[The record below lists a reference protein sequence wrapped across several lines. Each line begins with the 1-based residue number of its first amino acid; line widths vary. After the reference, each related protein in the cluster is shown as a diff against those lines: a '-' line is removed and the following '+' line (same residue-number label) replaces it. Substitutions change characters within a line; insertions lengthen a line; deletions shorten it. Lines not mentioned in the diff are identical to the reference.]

1 MALQDLCNFQDFF
14 VDSLTTHESLGSF
27 GNKRFCNKMTSL
39 PLSNS
44 TNLFSFYVPV
54 AEYLSENP
62 IQFGQISTNQTSQ
75 DDIISSLSS
84 PISLTL
90 ASSQSVPLPF
100 PMAHGTTT
108 LAFMFQGGVLAA
120 ADTRSSCSGLVA
132 CPASQKILPI
142 HSHLVGTT
150 SGTSADCALWKRILS
165 RELRLYQ
172 LRHGRRLSTSGAA
185 KLLSHML
192 HPFKGTELCVAA
204 TLCGWDGGEVDGCV
218 NINFNGQG
226 ETTKN
231 QMADLGMPVDTSL
244 EKTPQAKTKTQS
256 SFSTTPRQHC
266 LTGKPVNVSGPSLC
280 YVCSDG
286 TRLQGSLFSVG
297 SGSPY
302 AYSILDQGVRWGLT
316 LEDATSIAREAVYR
330 ATHRDAYSGNCVDVY
345 HVSSKGWTRRRRED
359 LKEEYYREKNRREAG
374 RGRKSMSMAA
384 DLLEEEHVTSS
395 DTPKVLP
402 HPQTAENFSV
412 NSKELELYNA
422 NKDVKTL
429 PNVAFRLTDR
439 KRNDLDSKKNVAR
452 QIDRLKNVQPTA
464 KSLAPKHSPELTV
477 SRKKRSNLFNGEVE
491 SVINAH
497 SQVSSSD
504 EHEYAL
510 QPELHLE
517 TGVGDVLPE
526 RTRGRSKWVMES
538 EDDGPRSR
546 RRRSWLWNQF
556 FVIEEY
562 RGPEPVLIGRLHTD
576 MDKGDGRTKY
586 MLEGEGVGSVFVIDS
601 NTGNIHVTKSL
612 DREEKDQYH
621 LTATA
626 MDRQT
631 GRALEPSSQFII
643 RVQDINDNPPVFP
656 NEPYVAMVPEMAN
669 IGTSIVQVTAR
680 DADDPTYGNSA
691 RLVYA
696 ITQGQDYFSV
706 DPQTGVL
713 RTAVPDM
720 DRETRDEYLVVL
732 QAKDM
737 GGHLGGLS
745 GTTTITVKLTDV
757 NDNPPHFRRSSW
769 SFSISELAAPGV
781 EVGRLTAT
789 DPDLGENAELEF
801 TILDVEEAETFNL
814 TSRDREAVI
823 LLNKLLDYE
832 TRSSYTFSVEVTNPI
847 VDPRYLRKGPFKDQA
862 TVRVMVLNADEP
874 PQFSQFRYHLDVS
887 ENCPPICSVGRVS
900 AVDPDTGQ
908 SSNIRYSID
917 PQSDPEALFR
927 ISSDTGLISTVMEL
941 DREEE
946 QWHNITV
953 IATQRD
959 NPNLVSRV
967 VVAIET
973 LDQNDNAPELDR
985 EYTTSVCDS
994 SAPGQ
999 VVQVLRAVDKDQGG
1013 QDAPIHFSIPPES
1026 SSALNLTIRESGG
1039 VTASLVLQSA
1049 LEPLPG
1055 FSSSLLTLYVP
1066 VVLRDG
1072 ASGLTNTGTVT
1083 VTICPCL
1090 RGGMQTE
1097 DRGRQKDRRWERHM
1111 VCIPLPSTSTS
1122 LIFSLVTLLAM
1133 LACVTTLLVVC
1144 ALSLSLRHQKRDSH
1158 SPFEE
1163 DDVRENIISYDD
1175 EGGGEADTAA
1185 FDITALQ
1192 SMHRIQHIHSNRN
1205 IWYTQQNP
1213 PRARTYSWSRNPRP
1227 GMDPQP
1233 RPGSAPLYGRL
1244 CYGIHTLPV
1253 LRDYPAGP
1261 LEAGLQLPQLTH
1273 GLSGGHIGNSLVFQN
1288 QSTFEPLLRS
1298 PEMSSACYEAE
1309 HMLAKS
1315 KIKDRTEGGEAKTA
1329 DTKENQDLAK
1339 MNTAE
1344 TSEPAQSDAAAQ
1356 ASRCDPNESSCQS
1369 HTSSSSNQ
1377 QEGRPGS
1384 SQTQISTG
1392 ATSCTLDDID
1402 TDSSIRSLSEQN
1414 YSNGGQINSASA
1426 SAYLPGD
1433 TYSIVGSL
1441 NPNSSING
1449 TSSSGS
1455 YPAGMQLL
1463 NMCRLQR
1470 KDLTPQSL
1478 SFAGGLFGTSRG
1490 WACGPEPARAEA
1502 TTNLQPLRMEDLL
1515 NIRLDQVTFD
1525 LSQPPYDSLQTYE
1538 FEGRDSR
1545 AESLSSLESDGE
1557 KDDGRVVGGMEEL
1570 NQKFQRLVEIIR
1582 EREKEKEGEGG
1593 ERRVA
1598 EGGEAALAALD
1609 NTHKQQEE
1617 DNEKEQQKWDF

>member
-1 MALQDLCNFQDFF
+1 MNLGILFF
-14 VDSLTTHESLGSF
+14 PTLDHFSSVKPEDRRSGAE
-27 GNKRFCNKMTSL
+27 RQ
-39 PLSNS
+39 S
-44 TNLFSFYVPV
+44 TRL
-54 AEYLSENP
+54 E
-62 IQFGQISTNQTSQ
+62 
-75 DDIISSLSS
+75 LSS
-84 PISLTL
+84 
-90 ASSQSVPLPF
+90 
-100 PMAHGTTT
+100 
-108 LAFMFQGGVLAA
+108 
-120 ADTRSSCSGLVA
+120 
-132 CPASQKILPI
+132 
-142 HSHLVGTT
+142 
-150 SGTSADCALWKRILS
+150 
-165 RELRLYQ
+165 
-172 LRHGRRLSTSGAA
+172 
-185 KLLSHML
+185 
-192 HPFKGTELCVAA
+192 
-204 TLCGWDGGEVDGCV
+204 
-218 NINFNGQG
+218 
-226 ETTKN
+226 
-231 QMADLGMPVDTSL
+231 
-244 EKTPQAKTKTQS
+244 
-256 SFSTTPRQHC
+256 
-266 LTGKPVNVSGPSLC
+266 
-280 YVCSDG
+280 
-286 TRLQGSLFSVG
+286 
-297 SGSPY
+297 
-302 AYSILDQGVRWGLT
+302 
-316 LEDATSIAREAVYR
+316 
-330 ATHRDAYSGNCVDVY
+330 
-345 HVSSKGWTRRRRED
+345 
-359 LKEEYYREKNRREAG
+359 EE
-374 RGRKSMSMAA
+374 
-384 DLLEEEHVTSS
+384 
-395 DTPKVLP
+395 
-402 HPQTAENFSV
+402 
-412 NSKELELYNA
+412 
-422 NKDVKTL
+422 
-429 PNVAFRLTDR
+429 
-439 KRNDLDSKKNVAR
+439 
-452 QIDRLKNVQPTA
+452 
-464 KSLAPKHSPELTV
+464 
-477 SRKKRSNLFNGEVE
+477 
-491 SVINAH
+491 
-497 SQVSSSD
+497 
-504 EHEYAL
+504 EYAL

-517 TGVGDVLPE
+517 TGVADVLPE
-526 RTRGRSKWVMES
+526 RTWGQSKWVTES
-538 EDDGPRSR
+538 EDIRPGPYLLGTEPRAR

-586 MLEGEGVGSVFVIDS
+586 LLEGEGVGSVFVIDS

-612 DREEKDQYH
+612 DREEKDEYR
-621 LTATA
+621 LIATAT
-626 MDRQT
+626 DRQT
-631 GRALEPSSQFII
+631 GRALEPSSEFII
-643 RVQDINDNPPVFP
+643 RVQDINDNPPIFP
-656 NEPYVAMVPEMAN
+656 DEPYVAMVPEMAN
-669 IGTSIVQVTAR
+669 IGTSIIQVTAR

-696 ITQGQDYFSV
+696 ITHGQDYFSV

-745 GTTTITVKLTDV
+745 GTTTITVQLTDV
-757 NDNPPHFRRSSW
+757 NDNPPHFRRSAW

-789 DPDLGENAELEF
+789 DPDLGENALLEF
-801 TILDVEEAETFNL
+801 TILDSEEAEIFNL
-814 TSRDREAVI
+814 TGRDKEAVI
-823 LLNKLLDYE
+823 VLNKLLDYE
-832 TRSSYTFSVEVTNPI
+832 TCNSYTFSVEVANPF
-847 VDPRYLRKGPFKDQA
+847 VDARYIRKGPFKDQT

-874 PQFSQFRYHLDVS
+874 PQFSQARYHLDVS
-887 ENCPPICSVGRVS
+887 ENCPPVCSVGRVY

-908 SSNIRYSID
+908 STNIRYSID

-927 ISSDTGLISTVMEL
+927 IASDTGFISTVMEL

-985 EYTTSVCDS
+985 QYTTSVCDS
-994 SAPGQ
+994 SGPGQ
-999 VVQVLRAVDKDQGG
+999 VVQVLRAIDKDQGG
-1013 QDAPIHFSIPPES
+1013 QDTPVHFSIPPES
-1026 SSALNLTIRESGG
+1026 SSALNLTVRETGG

-1097 DRGRQKDRRWERHM
+1097 DRGRQRDKRWERHM
-1111 VCIPLPSTSTS
+1111 VCLPVPSASTS

-1192 SMHRIQHIHSNRN
+1192 SMHRIQHMHNNRN
-1205 IWYTQQNP
+1205 IWYTQPNP

-1227 GMDPQP
+1227 GLDPQQ

-1261 LEAGLQLPQLTH
+1261 LEAGLQLTQLTH
-1273 GLSGGHIGNSLVFQN
+1273 GLTGGHIGNSLVIQN

-1298 PEMSSACYEAE
+1298 PEMSPGCYEAE

-1315 KIKDRTEGGEAKTA
+1315 KITERNEGSEANAAEKEA
-1329 DTKENQDLAK
+1329 DQDQAK
-1339 MNTAE
+1339 LNPTETESTPASNTARL
-1344 TSEPAQSDAAAQ
+1344 TN
-1356 ASRCDPNESSCQS
+1356 CDPTESSCQS
-1369 HTSSSSNQ
+1369 HSSSSSNQ

-1402 TDSSIRSLSEQN
+1402 TDSSIPSVSEQN
-1414 YSNGGQINSASA
+1414 YSNGTQISSVNPPV
-1426 SAYLPGD
+1426 YLTGD

-1441 NPNSSING
+1441 NSRGTCMNG
-1449 TSSSGS
+1449 TSGSGL
-1455 YPAGMQLL
+1455 YPTGVQLL

-1470 KDLTPQSL
+1470 KDLTPQPLSL
-1478 SFAGGLFGTSRG
+1478 PGGLFGNNRG
-1490 WACGPEPARAEA
+1490 WLSGAEPARAE
-1502 TTNLQPLRMEDLL
+1502 TGNPQPLRMEDLL

-1545 AESLSSLESDGE
+1545 AESLSSLESDVE
-1557 KDDGRVVGGMEEL
+1557 KDDGQVVGGMEEL
-1570 NQKFQRLVEIIR
+1570 NQKFQRL
-1582 EREKEKEGEGG
+1582 EKS
-1593 ERRVA
+1593 RRLTV
-1598 EGGEAALAALD
+1598 
-1609 NTHKQQEE
+1609 
-1617 DNEKEQQKWDF
+1617 

>member
-1 MALQDLCNFQDFF
+1 
-14 VDSLTTHESLGSF
+14 
-27 GNKRFCNKMTSL
+27 
-39 PLSNS
+39 
-44 TNLFSFYVPV
+44 
-54 AEYLSENP
+54 
-62 IQFGQISTNQTSQ
+62 
-75 DDIISSLSS
+75 
-84 PISLTL
+84 
-90 ASSQSVPLPF
+90 
-100 PMAHGTTT
+100 
-108 LAFMFQGGVLAA
+108 
-120 ADTRSSCSGLVA
+120 
-132 CPASQKILPI
+132 
-142 HSHLVGTT
+142 
-150 SGTSADCALWKRILS
+150 
-165 RELRLYQ
+165 
-172 LRHGRRLSTSGAA
+172 
-185 KLLSHML
+185 
-192 HPFKGTELCVAA
+192 
-204 TLCGWDGGEVDGCV
+204 
-218 NINFNGQG
+218 
-226 ETTKN
+226 
-231 QMADLGMPVDTSL
+231 
-244 EKTPQAKTKTQS
+244 
-256 SFSTTPRQHC
+256 
-266 LTGKPVNVSGPSLC
+266 
-280 YVCSDG
+280 
-286 TRLQGSLFSVG
+286 
-297 SGSPY
+297 
-302 AYSILDQGVRWGLT
+302 
-316 LEDATSIAREAVYR
+316 
-330 ATHRDAYSGNCVDVY
+330 
-345 HVSSKGWTRRRRED
+345 
-359 LKEEYYREKNRREAG
+359 
-374 RGRKSMSMAA
+374 MAA
-384 DLLEEEHVTSS
+384 HVVLLFLLLCKGERRGLSAAVGLLEEEQGTSS
-395 DTPKVLP
+395 KRQHVLP
-402 HPQTAENFSV
+402 HPESVDNFFMSLKEFKNPHQNAKDDGRALPSV
-412 NSKELELYNA
+412 DFRPNDRKPNDF
-422 NKDVKTL
+422 DVKNNIAEQTDTL
-429 PNVAFRLTDR
+429 IYPESA
-439 KRNDLDSKKNVAR
+439 
-452 QIDRLKNVQPTA
+452 A
-464 KSLAPKHSPELTV
+464 KSLMPKHSPELTLNHE
-477 SRKKRSNLFNGEVE
+477 KRSNLTNGEVE
-491 SVINAH
+491 GVINAH
-497 SQVSSSD
+497 SLVPSS
-504 EHEYAL
+504 EEEYAL

-517 TGVGDVLPE
+517 AGVGDVLPE
-526 RTRGRSKWVMES
+526 RGRSKWVMES
-538 EDDGPRSR
+538 EGGRLEPYLRRAEPRSR

-576 MDKGDGRTKY
+576 MDRGDGRTKY

-612 DREEKDQYH
+612 DREEKDQYR
-621 LTATA
+621 LIATA
-626 MDRQT
+626 IDRQT
-631 GRALEPSSQFII
+631 GRALEPSSEFII

-669 IGTSIVQVTAR
+669 IGTSIIQVTAR

-713 RTAVPDM
+713 RTAAPDM

-757 NDNPPHFRRSSW
+757 NDNPPHFRRSAW
-769 SFSISELAAPGV
+769 SFSVSELAAPGV
-781 EVGRLTAT
+781 EVGRVTAT
-789 DPDLGENAELEF
+789 DPDLGENAQLEF
-801 TILDVEEAETFNL
+801 TILDAEEAEMFNL
-814 TSRDREAVI
+814 TGRDQEAVI
-823 LLNKLLDYE
+823 VLNKLLDYE
-832 TRSSYTFSVEVTNPI
+832 TRSSYTFSVEVANPV
-847 VDPRYLRKGPFKDQA
+847 VDARYLRKGPFKDQT

-874 PQFSQFRYHLDVS
+874 PQFSQARYHLDVS
-887 ENCPPICSVGRVS
+887 ENCPPVCSVGRVF

-927 ISSDTGLISTVMEL
+927 IASDTGFISTVMEL

-985 EYTTSVCDS
+985 QYTTSVCDS

-999 VVQVLRAVDKDQGG
+999 VVQVLRAIDRDQGG
-1013 QDAPIHFSIPPES
+1013 QDTPVHFSIPPES
-1026 SSALNLTIRESGG
+1026 SSALNLTIREIGG

-1097 DRGRQKDRRWERHM
+1097 DRGRQRDRRWERHM
-1111 VCIPLPSTSTS
+1111 VCLPVPSASTS

-1192 SMHRIQHIHSNRN
+1192 SMHRMQHMHSNRN

-1227 GMDPQP
+1227 GLDPQQ

-1261 LEAGLQLPQLTH
+1261 LEAGLQLTQLTH
-1273 GLSGGHIGNSLVFQN
+1273 GLTRGQIGNSLVIQN

-1298 PEMSSACYEAE
+1298 PEMSPGGYEAE
-1309 HMLAKS
+1309 HMLAESRITDEGSEENS
-1315 KIKDRTEGGEAKTA
+1315 KETQDQAKTSP
-1329 DTKENQDLAK
+1329 T
-1339 MNTAE
+1339 E
-1344 TSEPAQSDAAAQ
+1344 TESTPANNAATLTH
-1356 ASRCDPNESSCQS
+1356 CDPNEPSCQS

-1377 QEGRPGS
+1377 QEERAGS
-1384 SQTQISTG
+1384 SQTQLSTG

-1402 TDSSIRSLSEQN
+1402 TDSSLPSVSEQN
-1414 YSNGGQINSASA
+1414 YSNGSQISSANPPV
-1426 SAYLPGD
+1426 YLTGD
-1433 TYSIVGSL
+1433 AYSIVGSL
-1441 NPNSSING
+1441 NPNSRGTCMNG
-1449 TSSSGS
+1449 TGGGGL
-1455 YPAGMQLL
+1455 YPAGAQLL

-1470 KDLTPQSL
+1470 KDLTPQPLSL
-1478 SFAGGLFGTSRG
+1478 PGGVFGNNRG
-1490 WACGPEPARAEA
+1490 WASGAEPARAEA
-1502 TTNLQPLRMEDLL
+1502 PNPRPLCMEDLL

-1570 NQKFQRLVEIIR
+1570 NQKFQRLVDIIR
-1582 EREKEKEGEGG
+1582 EREKEKEGGGGGGG
-1593 ERRVA
+1593 ERVA
-1598 EGGEAALAALD
+1598 EGEETAEATLD
-1609 NTHKQQEE
+1609 ETRKQKEGK
-1617 DNEKEQQKWDF
+1617 EKEQQKWDF